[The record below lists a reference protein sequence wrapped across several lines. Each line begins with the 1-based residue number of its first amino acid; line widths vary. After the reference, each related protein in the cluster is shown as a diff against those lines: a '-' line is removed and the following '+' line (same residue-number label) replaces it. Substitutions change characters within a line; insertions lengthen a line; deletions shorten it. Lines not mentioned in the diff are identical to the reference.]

1 MTPFNNSLVI
11 EHFSSGNLGIP
22 LGESSGDQ
30 GNIPGNLGLT
40 LDEYDPDDP
49 LRQAFEQAERITSP
63 IVLDLDGNGIATRSV
78 ADGSFFDYDGNGFA
92 ERTGWATSGDGLLVR
107 DLNGDG
113 IINNGTELFGDRT
126 LLKSGETAANGF
138 YALADLDDNRDGRLD
153 SHDAAWSE
161 LRIWQDRNSD
171 GITDAGELT
180 TLDELGIAGIATG
193 FSSTA
198 TTDSQGNQHLQQ
210 GWYTKTD
217 GSSGRAED
225 IWFAVDLA
233 STRNENPLELSD
245 TLRAL
250 PELNG
255 RGNVAS
261 LRQVMAQ
268 QAADGS
274 NRLHSLVEQLG
285 TVTDPVARNALVTQ
299 IIYVWAGV
307 EDEGPASRGG
317 IDDVRKLAAMER
329 FVGEAYT
336 GGTGN
341 NASTILLNAFS
352 AFASDISA
360 QLLWQTLAPMHIH
373 ALRETLF
380 LPCTIGPSC
389 AACPVE

>member
-1 MTPFNNSLVI
+1 MTPFNNSLTI
-11 EHFSSGNLGIP
+11 EHFSSGNL
-22 LGESSGDQ
+22 E
-30 GNIPGNLGLT
+30 LT

-49 LRQAFEQAERITSP
+49 LRQAFERAERTISP

-153 SHDAAWSE
+153 SQDAAWSE

-193 FSSTA
+193 FSNTA

-268 QAADGS
+268 QAAGGS
-274 NRLHSLVEQLG
+274 NRLHSLVEQFG
-285 TVTDPVARNALVTQ
+285 TVTDPVARAALVTQ

-307 EDEGPASRGG
+307 EDEDPASRGG

-341 NASTILLNAFS
+341 NASTILLNAFN

-373 ALRETLF
+373 ALLEYPRAPGDSIPALYDRPILCR
-380 LPCTIGPSC
+380 LPR
-389 AACPVE
+389 

>member
-11 EHFSSGNLGIP
+11 EHFSS
-22 LGESSGDQ
+22 
-30 GNIPGNLGLT
+30 GNLGLT

-49 LRQAFEQAERITSP
+49 LRQAFERAERTISP

-78 ADGSFFDYDGNGFA
+78 ADGTFFDYDGNGFA

-193 FSSTA
+193 FSNTA

-268 QAADGS
+268 QAAGGS
-274 NRLHSLVEQLG
+274 NRLHSLVEQFG
-285 TVTDPVARNALVTQ
+285 TVTDPVARAALVTQ

-307 EDEGPASRGG
+307 EDEDPASRGG
-317 IDDVRKLAAMER
+317 YIDDARKLYAIER

-341 NASTILLNAFS
+341 NASTILLNAFN